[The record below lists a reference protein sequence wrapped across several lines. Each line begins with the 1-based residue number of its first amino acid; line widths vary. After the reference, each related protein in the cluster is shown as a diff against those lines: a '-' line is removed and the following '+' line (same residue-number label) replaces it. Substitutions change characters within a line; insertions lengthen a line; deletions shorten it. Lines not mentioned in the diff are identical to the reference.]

1 MEDQQTRRINEAAQ
15 RFAEALTESYRA
27 ATDHTVSAQQLNAEL
42 TRNFFGNVI
51 NNLRTQAE
59 DNREIVQELANQQ
72 QQQQEAARS
81 LAQETTS
88 AYMELL
94 ESMSFFYRRSVEE
107 IDRSTR
113 EAKSSA
119 TGEVEGSTT
128 GEVESRTGEAE
139 SDSREYFSN
148 IVRETNRRSAGE
160 A

>member
-27 ATDHTVSAQQLNAEL
+27 VTDYAVTAQQINAEL
-42 TRNFFGNVI
+42 TRNFFGGVI
-51 NNLRTQAE
+51 DNLRAQTE
-59 DNREIVQELANQQ
+59 DNREMVQELANQQ
-72 QQQQEAARS
+72 QRQQEAARS
-81 LAQETTS
+81 LAQESTS

-94 ESMSFFYRRSVEE
+94 ESMSFFYQRSVEE

-113 EAKSSA
+113 EAGSS
-119 TGEVEGSTT
+119 T
-128 GEVESRTGEAE
+128 GEVESSAEEVE

-148 IVRETNRRSAGE
+148 LIRETNRRSAGE